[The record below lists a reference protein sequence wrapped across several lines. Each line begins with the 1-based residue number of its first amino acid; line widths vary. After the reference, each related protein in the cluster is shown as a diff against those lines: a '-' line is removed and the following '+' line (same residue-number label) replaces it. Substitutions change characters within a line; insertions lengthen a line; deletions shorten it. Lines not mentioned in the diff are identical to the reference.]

1 MDKEAGNAVQA
12 LSSPHLK
19 FSLNAAQ
26 GTLPHNA
33 NLALW
38 RKNDQVSDACRLCH
52 QRQTLA
58 HILNCCPVALN
69 CRRYNK
75 RCDAVLTTIVKFL
88 EDHIDDDYQIV
99 ADLGAPSGYL
109 FPLEV
114 VATDF
119 RPDIVLFNAQRS
131 VVVIIELTVCYEL
144 SFQGA
149 RQRKEAKYL
158 DLVED
163 VERCGYDAEL
173 ILVQVGSRGF
183 VDIDSFQPLQN
194 YVGAS
199 KRRWRQMFTD
209 VPTAAIKGSFK
220 IWAARNHPPE

>member
-1 MDKEAGNAVQA
+1 M
-12 LSSPHLK
+12 
-19 FSLNAAQ
+19 
-26 GTLPHNA
+26 
-33 NLALW
+33 
-38 RKNDQVSDACRLCH
+38 
-52 QRQTLA
+52 
-58 HILNCCPVALN
+58 
-69 CRRYNK
+69 
-75 RCDAVLTTIVKFL
+75 
-88 EDHIDDDYQIV
+88 
-99 ADLGAPSGYL
+99 
-109 FPLEV
+109 
-114 VATDF
+114 
-119 RPDIVLFNAQRS
+119 
-131 VVVIIELTVCYEL
+131 VIIELTVCYEL

-173 ILVQVGSRGF
+173 IPVQVGSRGF

-209 VPTAAIKGSFK
+209 IATAAIKGSFK